1 MCYIG
6 KATKIFIC
14 VITILFAGGI
24 VLTISLVK
32 RHHDHKSYNCYGE
45 DCQQPAPSLPSTGFP
60 PNAYSPPTPSAIL
73 RSPIRAPPPPQNKPS
88 EPGQPNPPS
97 DLSPP
102 SEPSQPTPPSD
113 QISPPS
119 EPSQSNPP
127 PPSDPISPPSPPSET
142 IQPPPPNQTI
152 SENPLPVVQAPVQ
165 SPPSPVTVTQGPVPN
180 PPSQDTVIQGPIPA

>member
-88 EPGQPNPPS
+88 EPSQPNPPS
-97 DLSPP
+97 DL
-102 SEPSQPTPPSD
+102 
-113 QISPPS
+113 SPPS